1 MKNQLK
7 QIAYFAIKKG
17 ANCSLI
23 RSTVNQRN
31 YVIFMSYEG
40 IFVRINYARV
50 RKILDIDRKRSA
62 RYVPSVFFYYD
73 QRTQSD
79 F

>member
-17 ANCSLI
+17 VNYSLI
-23 RSTVNQRN
+23 RSTVNQIN

-40 IFVRINYARV
+40 IFVRINYARI
-50 RKILDIDRKRSA
+50 RKKIDIA
-62 RYVPSVFFYYD
+62 
-73 QRTQSD
+73 
-79 F
+79 

>member
-17 ANCSLI
+17 VNYSLI
-23 RSTVNQRN
+23 RSTVNQRS
-31 YVIFMSYEG
+31 YVIYMSYEG

-50 RKILDIDRKRSA
+50 RKKIDIA
-62 RYVPSVFFYYD
+62 
-73 QRTQSD
+73 
-79 F
+79 